1 MSVKILDKKIGR
13 FGWEIFLVQ
22 DGEGYKIG
30 LVDSL
35 GDLYQI
41 YGEYDNLEIARYNW
55 EKSQ

>member
-1 MSVKILDKKIGR
+1 MKILDKKIGR

-35 GDLYQI
+35 GELYQM
-41 YGEYDNLEIARYNW
+41 YGEYYTEKSARYNW
-55 EKSQ
+55 EKS

>member
-30 LVDSL
+30 LMDSL

-55 EKSQ
+55 EKS

>member
-22 DGEGYKIG
+22 DGESYKIG

-35 GDLYQI
+35 GELYQM
-41 YGEYDNLEIARYNW
+41 YGEYNTLETARHFW
-55 EKSQ
+55 GKS

>member
-35 GDLYQI
+35 GELYQM
-41 YGEYDNLEIARYNW
+41 YGEYYTEKSARYNW
-55 EKSQ
+55 EKS